1 MKPLTI
7 EQKSWC
13 ISVAIHV
20 VVIVLSINS
29 FAKQMPKKANQPLP
43 IEVSL
48 IAPPQPKVVAK
59 TMVGKTGHQAIK
71 KKPTSLPG
79 DRNQP
84 QTAKKADPVY
94 PKVALNNEW
103 QGTVKVRVQV
113 SNTGNPIH
121 IKVTQSSGHSSL
133 DTAFVRAVTQY
144 TFKPK
149 RVMGKNVNG
158 SIALSYTFQLGEQ
171 EWM

>member
-1 MKPLTI
+1 MG
-7 EQKSWC
+7 
-13 ISVAIHV
+13 IHV
-20 VVIVLSINS
+20 VVIALSMNVWV
-29 FAKQMPKKANQPLP
+29 KQLPKKANQPLP
-43 IEVSL
+43 IQVSL
-48 IAPPQPKVVAK
+48 IAPPQPKVASK
-59 TMVGKTGHQAIK
+59 TMVGKTGQQVIK

-79 DRNQP
+79 DRKQP
-84 QTAKKADPVY
+84 QTAQKADPVY

-103 QGTVKVRVQV
+103 QGTVKVLVQV
-113 SNTGNPIH
+113 SNTGNPTH

-133 DTAFVRAVTQY
+133 DTAFVRAVKQY

-158 SIALSYTFQLGEQ
+158 SIALAYTFQLGEQ